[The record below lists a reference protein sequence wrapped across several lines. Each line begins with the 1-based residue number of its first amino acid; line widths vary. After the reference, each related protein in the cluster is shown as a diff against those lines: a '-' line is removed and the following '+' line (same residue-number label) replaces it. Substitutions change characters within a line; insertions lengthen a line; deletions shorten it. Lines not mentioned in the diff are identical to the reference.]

1 MSAFNTVRA
10 NLVCPSCKSE
20 MNVRV
25 QFKFGD
31 TWQHEYELG
40 DVLRWGGNDVGERAV
55 AHAIVDGVVE
65 KSCPNC
71 GYEGDWEVYVHVRHN
86 HLDRIE
92 SVDGRYD
99 FAKIGRT
106 YIVLEK

>member
-1 MSAFNTVRA
+1 MSAYNTVRA
-10 NLVCPSCKSE
+10 NLACPSCKSE
-20 MNVRV
+20 MGVRV

-55 AHAIVDGVVE
+55 AHAVVDGAVE
-65 KSCPNC
+65 KCCPNC
-71 GYEGDWEVYVHVRHN
+71 GYQADWDVYVHVRHDR
-86 HLDRIE
+86 LDRIE
-92 SVDGRYD
+92 PADGRYD
-99 FAKIGRT
+99 FAKVGRT